1 VVGVSSSSPCL
12 AAAADVTPDAAGEP
26 EVFMGHTTFH
36 VSGDASLDEAV
47 STTSWA
53 LSQVKRVLR
62 WEDGDLIDERRRL

>member
-1 VVGVSSSSPCL
+1 
-12 AAAADVTPDAAGEP
+12 
-26 EVFMGHTTFH
+26 MGHTTFH